1 MAHRDP
7 RDDIRNYLARP
18 GARAMKPQALA
29 KKLGVKKKRMP
40 EFRAA
45 LDALIAAGEA
55 TMSADGGV
63 VHLTAAPGMVVGVIK
78 RIASGAGFLIPHQPA
93 DAAQP
98 VRDVFIAQEDLH
110 DAHTGDEALVKLL
123 KRRRA
128 GGQRCGR
135 VEEVLVR
142 ASNHF
147 VGTYFE
153 QNERCW
159 VRVDGN
165 TFTAPI
171 LVDDPGAKG
180 AQPDDKVVIEMLRFP
195 THYRA
200 GEAVLTEVLGPR
212 GEPGVDTL
220 SIIREYELPVE
231 FSEEAHEEA
240 RLAAQHFDGE
250 RHDDRLDL
258 TRETIVT
265 IDPADAR
272 DFDDAISLSR
282 EKNGHWKLG
291 VHVADVA
298 HFVPEDS
305 ALDRDARIRGTSVYL
320 PQRVIP
326 MIPELISNG
335 LASLQQGK
343 PRYAKSVFIEFD
355 PAGTPLHSSFA
366 NSVIQV
372 KRRFAYEEVLP
383 VINDPERH
391 KGRVPAKVRQ
401 LLARMHEL
409 AMILRQRRRRK
420 GALFL
425 ELPEIRVDF
434 DKDGRVIGAHEQHHD
449 ESHQIIEEFMLAAN
463 IAVATKLSDLD
474 VPFLRRGHGEPNPL
488 KLQAFANFVT
498 ALGFKLKNPQSR
510 HELQAIIDQVAG
522 APLERA
528 VNYSLLRSMKQAEY
542 TAIDTGHYA
551 LAEDDYCHFTSPIRR
566 YPDLQVHR
574 LIDQVVT
581 GERQARG
588 PGMEELV
595 RLGKHCSVTE
605 RRAADAERDLTKVKL
620 LTYMSERLGEE
631 LEAIITGVERFGIFC
646 QGVEIPAEGLIHVSS
661 LPADDFYDFDQ
672 TTFSLIGRRTGREF
686 RLGDKL
692 RVKVAHVDVD
702 RRELNFSVVAVSPV
716 NARRRGDSSR
726 RPSDG
731 KQRRGRAD
739 GGDRKKGARA
749 TKRGRRR

>member
-1 MAHRDP
+1 MTHDLQS
-7 RDDIRNYLARP
+7 DIRDYLARP

-29 KKLGVKKKRMP
+29 KKLGVRKKRMP
-40 EFRAA
+40 EFREA
-45 LDALIAAGEA
+45 LEALVASGEA
-55 TMSADGGV
+55 VAADGGV
-63 VHLTAAPGMVVGVIK
+63 VHLTAAPGMLVGTIK
-78 RIASGAGFLIPHQPA
+78 RISSGAGFLIPHEPA
-93 DAAQP
+93 ESPQQ
-98 VRDVFIAQEDLH
+98 RDVYIAPEDMH
-110 DAHTGDEALVKLL
+110 DAHTGDEALVRLL

-142 ASNHF
+142 AGNSF

-153 QNERCW
+153 QNGQSF
-159 VRVDGN
+159 VRVDGG
-165 TFTAPI
+165 TFAAPI

-195 THYRA
+195 THFRS
-200 GEAVLTEVLGPR
+200 GEAVLVEVLGPR

-231 FSEEAHEEA
+231 FSDDAHEEA
-240 RLAAQHFDGE
+240 RLAAQQFDGE
-250 RHDDRLDL
+250 RIDGRLDL
-258 TRETIVT
+258 TGETIVT
-265 IDPADAR
+265 IDPVDAR
-272 DFDDAISLSR
+272 DFDDAISLAR
-282 EKNGHWKLG
+282 EKSGHWRLG

-305 ALDRDARIRGTSVYL
+305 ALDRDAKLRGTSVYL
-320 PQRVIP
+320 PQRVLP

-343 PRYAKSVFIEFD
+343 RRYAKSVFIELD
-355 PAGTPLHSSFA
+355 PEGVPLDASFA

-372 KRRFAYEEVLP
+372 TRRFAYEQVLP
-383 VINDPERH
+383 IVKDPESH

-409 AMILRQRRRRK
+409 AMLLRRRRRTK

-425 ELPEIRVDF
+425 DLPEVRIDF
-434 DKDGRVIGAHEQHHD
+434 DKEGRVSGAHEEVHD

-463 IAVATKLSDLD
+463 IAVATKLTDLG
-474 VPFLRRGHGEPNPL
+474 VPFLRRGHGEPNPV
-488 KLQAFANFVT
+488 KLQAFANFAA
-498 ALGFKLKNPQSR
+498 ALGFKLTNYSSR
-510 HELQAIIDQVAG
+510 HELQGIVDQVEG
-522 APLERA
+522 TPLEHA

-551 LAEDDYCHFTSPIRR
+551 LAEEDYCHFTSPIRR

-574 LIDQVVT
+574 LIDQAVA
-581 GERQARG
+581 GERQPRG

-605 RRAADAERDLTKVKL
+605 RRAADAERDLVKVKL

-631 LEAIITGVERFGIFC
+631 LEAIITGVERFGFFC
-646 QGVEIPAEGLIHVSS
+646 QGTAIPAEGLVHVSS

-686 RLGDKL
+686 RLGD
-692 RVKVAHVDVD
+692 RVTVKVALVDVD
-702 RRELNFSVVAVSPV
+702 RRELNFSVVAVSPG
-716 NARRRGDSSR
+716 NSRRRGSR
-726 RPSDG
+726 GTKPDRER
-731 KQRRGRAD
+731 RRGRSD
-739 GGDRKKGARA
+739 ERGGKKGRRSAGKGR
-749 TKRGRRR
+749 RGRRE